1 MSPAGLIGISR
12 RPITPIER
20 ESNMTT
26 TVSAD
31 VGAVHGVLGRFYDG
45 WTAHDADA
53 MAALYTDDATVALV
67 GVFQQGRPA
76 IRDFLA
82 GGFAG
87 RLKGT
92 RGVDTPLD
100 VRVIDGRTAIVV
112 SSAGILMDGEQS
124 VPEDRQRTATW
135 VLSKQDG
142 QWLIAAYA
150 NTPVH

>member
-1 MSPAGLIGISR
+1 
-12 RPITPIER
+12 
-20 ESNMTT
+20 MTT

-31 VGAVHGVLGRFYDG
+31 VEAVHAVLGRFYDG
-45 WTAHDADA
+45 WAAHDADA
-53 MAALYTDDATVALV
+53 MAALYTSDATVALV
-67 GVFQQGRPA
+67 GVFQQGRAA

-82 GGFAG
+82 GGFTG

-100 VRVIDGRTAIVV
+100 VRVIDGHTAIIV
-112 SSAGILMDGEQS
+112 STAGILMDGEQS

>member
-1 MSPAGLIGISR
+1 
-12 RPITPIER
+12 
-20 ESNMTT
+20 MTT

-31 VGAVHGVLGRFYDG
+31 VEAVHAVLGRFYDG
-45 WTAHDADA
+45 WAAHDADA
-53 MAALYTDDATVALV
+53 MATLYTDDATVALV
-67 GVFQQGRPA
+67 GVFQQGRAA

-82 GGFAG
+82 GGFTG

-100 VRVIDGRTAIVV
+100 VRVIGGHTAIIV
-112 SSAGILMDGEQS
+112 STAGILMDGEQS

-142 QWLIAAYA
+142 TWLIAAYA